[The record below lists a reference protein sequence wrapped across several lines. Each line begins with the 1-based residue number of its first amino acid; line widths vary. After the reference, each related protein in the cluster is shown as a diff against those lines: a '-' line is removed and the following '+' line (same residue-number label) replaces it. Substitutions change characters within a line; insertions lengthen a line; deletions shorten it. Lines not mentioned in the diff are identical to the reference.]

1 MRRAVDPDRPPAYL
15 SGMFEELSD
24 KLENTFAK
32 LRGRGV
38 LTESDI
44 KEGLREVR
52 RVLLEADVSFTLTR
66 EFLERVEAK
75 AVGISQLKSVS
86 PAQQLI
92 KVVYEELTGMLGER
106 REGLKLSSI
115 PPTVV
120 MLVGLQGSGKTTT
133 AGKLAL
139 KLKKE
144 GRATRL
150 IAADVYR
157 PAAIDQLET
166 LGKQLDI
173 PVYSDRSTQD
183 VVRIAKAG
191 IEAAKRDRDRV
202 VIVDTAG
209 RLQIDDSMMQELQRL
224 KKEISPT
231 EILLVADGMTGQDAV
246 RIAEGFDKALNVT
259 GVILTKMDG
268 DARGG
273 AALSIYGA
281 TKKPIKY
288 IGVGEKSDALEDFY
302 PDRMAGR
309 ILQQGD
315 VLTLVEKAQGAFD
328 AAEAKKLE
336 KKVRKEGMDLGDFL
350 TAMKQIE
357 KLGPLEGILKM
368 LPGVNTK
375 ALKQMK
381 SEPKRLKHV
390 EAMILSMTPAE
401 RRDPGLLNGSRR
413 ARVARGSGRT
423 IQEVNRLLE
432 QFREMQK
439 MMKKMG
445 SKPGGRMP
453 ALPGMFGMR

>member
-1 MRRAVDPDRPPAYL
+1 
-15 SGMFEELSD
+15 MFEELSD

-38 LTESDI
+38 LTEADI

-66 EFLERVEAK
+66 EFLERVEAR

-92 KVVYEELTGMLGER
+92 KVVYEELTAMLGER

-150 IAADVYR
+150 VAADVYR

-166 LGKQLDI
+166 LGKQLDV

-191 IEAAKRDRDRV
+191 IEEAKRERDRV
-202 VIVDTAG
+202 VIIDTAG
-209 RLQIDDSMMQELQRL
+209 RLQIDESMMAELLRL

-273 AALSIYGA
+273 AALSIYGV

-302 PDRMAGR
+302 PERMAGR

-328 AAEAKKLE
+328 EAEAKKLE
-336 KKVRKEGMDLGDFL
+336 KKVRKEGMDLADFL

-375 ALKQMK
+375 MLKQVK
-381 SEPKRLKHV
+381 TEPKRLKHV
-390 EAMILSMTPAE
+390 EAIILSMTAAE

-432 QFREMQK
+432 QFRDMQK

-445 SKPGGRMP
+445 TKGGGRMP

>member
-1 MRRAVDPDRPPAYL
+1 
-15 SGMFEELSD
+15 MFEELSD
-24 KLENTFAK
+24 KLETAFAK

-38 LTESDI
+38 LTEADI

-92 KVVYEELTGMLGER
+92 KVVYEELTAMLGER

-139 KLKKE
+139 KLKRE

-150 IAADVYR
+150 VAADVYR

-166 LGKQLDI
+166 LGKQLDV

-191 IEAAKRDRDRV
+191 IEEAKRERDRV

-209 RLQIDDSMMQELQRL
+209 RLQIDESMMQELQRL

-273 AALSIYGA
+273 AALSIYGV

-328 AAEAKKLE
+328 EAEAKKLE

-375 ALKQMK
+375 MLKQVK
-381 SEPKRLKHV
+381 TEPKRMKHV
-390 EAMILSMTPAE
+390 EAIILSMTPAE
-401 RRDPGLLNGSRR
+401 RRDPALLNGSRR

-423 IQEVNRLLE
+423 TQEVNRLLE
-432 QFREMQK
+432 QFRDMQK

-445 SKPGGRMP
+445 PKAGGRMP